1 MSVVNRND
9 NLDDGFVKHSVS
21 YGFISHNDKIPSE
34 PDPLRSI
41 SLYHDKSTVPSIK
54 KQVSVSPETT
64 LISEPPLHSKSMG
77 IYLKTNANEID
88 ECIFLLFYSI
98 IIK

>member
-9 NLDDGFVKHSVS
+9 NIDDGFVKHSVS
-21 YGFISHNDKIPSE
+21 YGFISHTSE

-41 SLYHDKSTVPSIK
+41 SLYHDKSTIPSIK

-88 ECIFLLFYSI
+88 ECII
-98 IIK
+98 III